1 LLAKHRLRGV
11 FEAIRVGQQYEFFSA
26 CFWQKSAVWL
36 ENEVPF
42 LSLPDQ
48 GLEGNLRGSS
58 TRSGPIDKEGVSTC
72 GYWKIGAISWIL
84 AARRWSGLVA

>member
-1 LLAKHRLRGV
+1 MSVSNTKFSRLAFGR
-11 FEAIRVGQQYEFFSA
+11 
-26 CFWQKSAVWL
+26 KSAVWL

-84 AARRWSGLVA
+84 AARRWSALVA